1 MQRGDDYL
9 LSHLPPPSRPLPDTW
24 RGSTYGGRARRGRVF
39 IRHTQNTS
47 CQKACVHDRGVSRE
61 LWCSGATLH
70 LFIFF
75 GHGESDLIGRT
86 REDEMSVAASVW
98 TEKKICCMM
107 VKEKGFLSCKVC
119 LWHFPFDPHSHA
131 HVQQICLVLPN
142 RTSTFEPHMRKNKPC
157 YEERFV
163 PASSSA
169 SAVILKEV
177 TTVKKTHLFVH
188 LDHFIRNKNGKQCCS
203 VLNWQNRT

>member
-9 LSHLPPPSRPLPDTW
+9 LSHLPPPSSPLPDTW

-98 TEKKICCMM
+98 TEKKSVVWWSKKRGFYL
-107 VKEKGFLSCKVC
+107 VKFACDI
-119 LWHFPFDPHSHA
+119 FPLTLTLTLTYS
-131 HVQQICLVLPN
+131 
-142 RTSTFEPHMRKNKPC
+142 RS
-157 YEERFV
+157 
-163 PASSSA
+163 ASSSQTVRLRLNHTWGKINPA
-169 SAVILKEV
+169 MKRGLFQHRRQRVQWFLKKWQLLKKH
-177 TTVKKTHLFVH
+177 TSLYIWIISYGIKTVNNV
-188 LDHFIRNKNGKQCCS
+188 
-203 VLNWQNRT
+203 VLY